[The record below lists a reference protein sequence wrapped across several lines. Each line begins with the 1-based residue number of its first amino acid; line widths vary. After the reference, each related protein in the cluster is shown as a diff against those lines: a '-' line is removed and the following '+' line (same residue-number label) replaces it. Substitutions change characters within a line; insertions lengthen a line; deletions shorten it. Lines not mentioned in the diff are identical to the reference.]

1 MDFLTN
7 LVKTLAASKYPH
19 EIKGFFD
26 FAQIQVEKLGSVIA
40 IVRKKMKVLSNLAY
54 MEVNDMGAC
63 KFCTISGKKVG
74 IAYKERV
81 EKGFYAVSIR
91 GSATCKVH
99 LGRLVNNTAGQ
110 FGGSGGGHDKACGA
124 TIPKAKIGAFVKEMN
139 KNLQKTSISE
149 LVHQSRSL
157 NLVVVWIPYSYTSF
171 PKIFKYL

>member
-1 MDFLTN
+1 MLLQN
-7 LVKTLAASKYPH
+7 ILN

-26 FAQIQVEKLGSVIA
+26 FAQIQVEKP
-40 IVRKKMKVLSNLAY
+40 NY
-54 MEVNDMGAC
+54 DMGASGAVN
-63 KFCTISGKKVG
+63 FVLGLSGKKVG

-124 TIPKAKIGAFVKEMN
+124 TF
-139 KNLQKTSISE
+139 QRQR
-149 LVHQSRSL
+149 LVHLS
-157 NLVVVWIPYSYTSF
+157 
-171 PKIFKYL
+171 KK